1 MRMYNSGHFLSAY
14 SVYVDKQLSS
24 DTLNNDNKLSA
35 YTLYADKA
43 KHKGLYFYDQIYSM
57 LVSHLLQKYQ
67 DHYMVPESAENQ
79 YTGSVS

>member
-43 KHKGLYFYDQIYSM
+43 NLLVILNYYYLHK
-57 LVSHLLQKYQ
+57 
-67 DHYMVPESAENQ
+67 
-79 YTGSVS
+79 